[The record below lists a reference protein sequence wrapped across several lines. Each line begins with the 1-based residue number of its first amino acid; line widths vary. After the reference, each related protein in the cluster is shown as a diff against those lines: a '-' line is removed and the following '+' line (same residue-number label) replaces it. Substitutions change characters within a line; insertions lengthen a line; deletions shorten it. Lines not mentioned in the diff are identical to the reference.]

1 MRRNRNYATAFG
13 GGGDDKDPALSISAE
28 REQQLLEQ
36 AQNKILTGAGYVTDW
51 IDTPGAMARGAISA
65 GMKGEDPLSAAA
77 NAFYQKGDQRVS
89 GRDLLRQA
97 GVVGDRDNWGNF
109 AGGIAAEIALD
120 PLSLLTGPV
129 KSLTSAGQLASK
141 AGLLDNAAGA
151 LSKSYVSGADNLSS
165 ALVSRADDAVK
176 KLGSPALSATEVVGR
191 PLVGRRAA
199 LQHGTLENLVDAAS
213 DSSLAKQRVLEAL
226 GNNADSAAQYEK
238 LKGHPLGKQFGL
250 TLPFMQDALLPFNA
264 PGGQQLSDAMDT
276 LMGGIRW
283 SGAGRAYHAFTD
295 NKVGGA
301 LDAKSQAFNAGASAA
316 KDAAQAEARRESTFQ
331 AAKLYQQE
339 PDVFTEEG
347 NRSLGRLIEKPKEGA
362 LNADEIW
369 SSNHPAARD
378 YMDWWKRVSDAS
390 PQEMAD
396 VGLKGTVFNDP
407 NVEGYL
413 PRQTDNLIEQ
423 AARYDK
429 SLGRELS
436 TLTNDQMH
444 RSPELMVPGGRD
456 TIAFKLSRDPVV
468 AGAKRT
474 AVTDQAAADHILA
487 TVFKGSP
494 DSKSQSMELARLL
507 HKLPSN
513 IADSNVAPLYGQHPT
528 STISRYIEGRAG
540 ARATATAVYDSL
552 ATSATNSPAELAEGG
567 RHIKLSDALQRLNLE
582 TTAGEASEIGARQQM
597 RERLAGR
604 FGVEPDKLELS
615 QISIPEDTVIRLT
628 RAKEGFEQPEMAEQ
642 LTGIMDQVT
651 RHWAAGILAWP
662 SRITRDL
669 YSGMY
674 SNWLAGAL
682 DPQAIPFVKSFYKLL
697 GGDNYVTARSLLK
710 TGAFDPKFVQFL
722 KTMPAYKNLPE
733 QDIAARFYADLN
745 AGKLLGSNAYTD
757 RGLSTI
763 EGSIKNQL
771 PGIAPETFGRAIG
784 ELGGDYRNFL
794 DISKNPIAR
803 ANSAAGELSDRITRL
818 TGYISLLRQGVSP
831 EEAVRRMKRAHVDY
845 SSLTTAEKHLRSRF
859 MPFYAYTSRMF
870 QETLRQLAE
879 RPGGRMGQGLRVLDR
894 LQDPGDDEYVPES
907 VRRGFGAAIPQ
918 DSMFGIPAELGTRYL
933 SGLSLPGYSD
943 LQILDPGSIAGTVTN
958 IAKMSNPIYRTA
970 YELGTGTDIQ
980 NRQPINESSRSYGPI
995 GKGIRAAT
1003 GDQSLG
1009 TGYVTTAMDKALDI
1023 LPYAARPARFAA
1035 QMYDQDAG
1043 LSAPTRMTAAA
1054 FNALAGVQFRDMPKE
1069 QIAGDKMRA
1078 LQRIASPYTR
1088 DVTIPY
1094 IPADQRARVPLAA
1107 QEALEL
1113 SRRMQREQRE
1123 RRQQTR

>member
-1 MRRNRNYATAFG
+1 MARSRHYAAAFG
-13 GGGDDKDPALSISAE
+13 GGQSGSGDKLPISP
-28 REQQLLEQ
+28 EQEKSLLDQ
-36 AQNKILTGAGYVTDW
+36 AQNTVLTGAGYVTDW
-51 IDTPGAMARGAISA
+51 LDTPGAMARGAISA
-65 GMKGEDPLSAAA
+65 GMKGEDPLTAAA

-97 GVVGDRDNWGNF
+97 GLVGDEDNWGNF
-109 AGGIAAEIALD
+109 GAGLVAEVALD

-129 KSLTSAGQLASK
+129 KSLTTAGKLASK
-141 AGLLDNAAGA
+141 AGLIDNAAGS
-151 LSKSYVSGADNLSS
+151 LSKSYISGADNLAP
-165 ALVSRADDAVK
+165 ALVSKADDAVK
-176 KLGSPALSATEVVGR
+176 KLGDPALSATDVTGR

-199 LQHGTLENLVDAAS
+199 LQHGTLENLVDAAA
-213 DSSLAKQRVLEAL
+213 DPARAKQRVLEAL
-226 GNNADSAAQYEK
+226 GNNADSAAQYEN
-238 LKGHPLGKQFGL
+238 LKGSTLGKQFGL

-264 PGGQQLSDAMDT
+264 PGGQHFSDAMDA
-276 LMGGIRW
+276 LMSGMRW
-283 SGAGRAYHAFTD
+283 SKAGRAYHAFTD
-295 NKVGGA
+295 NAVGGTF
-301 LDAKSQAFNAGASAA
+301 DAKEQAFNAGASAA
-316 KDAAQAEARRESTFQ
+316 KDAAQAEARRESTYQ

-362 LNADEIW
+362 LRADEIW
-369 SSNHPAARD
+369 DSNHPAARD

-390 PQEMAD
+390 PQEMAQ

-413 PRQTDNLIEQ
+413 PRRTDNLIEQ
-423 AARYDK
+423 AAQYDK
-429 SLGRELS
+429 GLGREMS
-436 TLTNDQMH
+436 TLTSDQMH

-474 AVTDQAAADHILA
+474 AVTDQEAADHIMT
-487 TVFKGSP
+487 TVFNGSP
-494 DSKSQSMELARLL
+494 DAKSQSMELARLL

-513 IADSNVAPLYGQHPT
+513 ITEKNVAPLYGQHPT
-528 STISRYIEGRAG
+528 STISGYIEGRAG
-540 ARATATAVYDSL
+540 AKATANAVYDSL
-552 ATSATNSPAELAEGG
+552 ATSATNAPAELAEGG
-567 RHIKLSDALQRLNLE
+567 RHIKLSDALKRLNLD
-582 TTAGEASEIGARQQM
+582 TTADVSGEIGARQQM
-597 RERLAGR
+597 RERLASR
-604 FGVEPDKLELS
+604 FGIDPDQLELS
-615 QISIPEDTVIRLT
+615 QISVPEDTVIRLT
-628 RAKEGFEQPEMAEQ
+628 RAKEGFEKPEVAQQ
-642 LTGIMDQVT
+642 LTGIMDEFT

-662 SRITRDL
+662 SRIVRDL

-682 DPQAIPFVKSFYKLL
+682 DPQAIPFVKHFYKLL
-697 GGDNYVTARSLLK
+697 GGDQYVTARSLLQK
-710 TGAFDPKFVQFL
+710 GAFDPQFVQFL
-722 KTMPAYKNLPE
+722 KTMPAYKNIPD
-733 QDIAARFYADLN
+733 QDIAAHFYADLN

-757 RGLSTI
+757 QGLSTI

-771 PGIAPETFGRAIG
+771 PGIESETFGRALG

-831 EEAVRRMKRAHVDY
+831 EEAARRMKRAHVDY
-845 SSLTTAEKHLRSRF
+845 SSLTTAEKELRRRF

-879 RPGGRMGQGLRVLDR
+879 RPGGRMGQGMRILEE
-894 LQDPGDDEYVPES
+894 LQEPAEGEYVPES
-907 VRRGFGAAIPQ
+907 VRRGFGAAIPE

-933 SGLSLPGYSD
+933 SGVSLPGYSD
-943 LQILDPGSIAGTVTN
+943 LQAVDPSSIGGTFTN
-958 IAKMSNPIYRTA
+958 IAKMSNPYLRA
-970 YELGTGTDIQ
+970 GYEMLTSTDIA
-980 NRQPINESSRSYGPI
+980 NRQPINESSRSYGPL

-1003 GDQSLG
+1003 GDPSLG
-1009 TGYVTTAMDKALDI
+1009 TGRIVTGLDKVLDI
-1023 LPYAARPARFAA
+1023 IPYVARPARFAA
-1035 QMYDQDAG
+1035 QLYDQDAG

-1054 FNALAGVQFRDMPKE
+1054 FNALAGVHFRDMPKE
-1069 QIAGDKMRA
+1069 QIAGDKMRG

-1088 DVTIPY
+1088 NVEVPY
-1094 IPADQRARVPLAA
+1094 IPADQRDRVPLAA

-1123 RRQQTR
+1123 RRQQMR